1 MAGKAGDSG
10 GGGFNPIQNLS
21 GATFGYLGGA
31 VQDIFG
37 SQATAKGLQIKAM
50 GDIAEGQAY
59 DLASQLA
66 TQNAAFTE
74 QSTAIKEMQQQRE
87 LTMSLGETR
96 ADVAASGFAAS
107 GSSLDLLRE
116 SASQGALA
124 HQVLG
129 QQGLITEAGYKEQA
143 QSYQI
148 LSAAAKQTATA
159 EQELAK
165 QEQTGGFFGA
175 ALKGAAAIASILP
188 AAAAA

>member
-1 MAGKAGDSG
+1 MADSG
-10 GGGFNPIQNLS
+10 LFGLGGNLGGKVGS
-21 GATFGYLGGA
+21 ATFTDIGGA
-31 VQDIFG
+31 VTDIFG

-59 DLASQLA
+59 DLASKLA
-66 TQNAAFTE
+66 LQNAQFTE

-96 ADVAASGFAAS
+96 ADIAASGFAAS
-107 GSSLDLLRE
+107 GSGLDILRE

-143 QSYQI
+143 ESYNI
-148 LSAAAKQTATA
+148 LSAAAKQTAAA
-159 EQELAK
+159 EQQLASEEK
-165 QEQTGGFFGA
+165 TAGYFGA
-175 ALKGAAAIASILP
+175 AIKGAAAIASIL
-188 AAAAA
+188 